1 MIYSLSEID
10 AQCRKATRGAGF
22 SWGHAEEA
30 GKAAR
35 WLAMHELPGA
45 ALLAA
50 YLAQYSNSPALFQEM
65 CPIVA
70 GATICD
76 NGDAITTQA
85 VYFKQLA
92 YPLLL
97 LPYVAMLAR
106 ARSLETA
113 LSWNGVRIVCNSKSI
128 CILDRAELS
137 TDGAKDVCCEV
148 SENKQQVQQWQVA
161 KTAGQFINNVDWR
174 VLTGLAHH
182 TCVPAT
188 EASRRGAGPAN

>member
-10 AQCRKATRGAGF
+10 AQCKKATRGAGF
-22 SWGHAEEA
+22 EWGYAEEA

-35 WLAMHELPGA
+35 WLAKHELPGA

-50 YLAQYSNSPALFQEM
+50 YLRQYLESPEQFQGI

-76 NGDAITTQA
+76 NGGAIITQA
-85 VYFKQLA
+85 VYFQQLA

-106 ARSLETA
+106 ERSLNVV
-113 LSWNGVRIVCNSKSI
+113 LSWSGERVVCNATGI
-128 CILDRAELS
+128 CILEQTELG
-137 TDGAKDVCCEV
+137 TKVARDICCEV
-148 SENKQQVQQWQVA
+148 SVNQQQVRQGQIAKRTGQFVNDVDWQV
-161 KTAGQFINNVDWR
+161 
-174 VLTGLAHH
+174 LSGLAHR
-182 TCVPAT
+182 TYVQAT
-188 EASRRGAGPAN
+188 EESRLGAGPAD